1 MQEVLD
7 LVRGNIV
14 IFLIACLLLVFA
26 MSRVRRL
33 VDPLFAL
40 IALALFLAFIGFM
53 VVRLGEIDLTI
64 VAVGVAI
71 MVVVDFVSTIR
82 EGSSNGDGSEG
93 A

>member
-1 MQEVLD
+1 MQEVID
-7 LVRGNIV
+7 LVRGNIA
-14 IFLIACLLLVFA
+14 IFLVVCLLVVFA
-26 MSRVRRL
+26 MSRVRKL

-53 VVRLGEIDLTI
+53 VFRLGEVDLTL

-82 EGSSNGDGSEG
+82 EGTSNGDESGG